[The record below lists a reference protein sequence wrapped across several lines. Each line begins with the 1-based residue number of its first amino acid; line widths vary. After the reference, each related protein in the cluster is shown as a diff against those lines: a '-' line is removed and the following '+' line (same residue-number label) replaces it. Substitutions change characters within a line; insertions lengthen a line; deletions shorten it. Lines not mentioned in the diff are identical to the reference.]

1 MTNRNSLFH
10 KNLPVTPCG
19 SRICGPKARLNSAK
33 SNDTN
38 NLAKVCVNFSAVIHS
53 AIQNP
58 QHLTRDRAMTRIASL
73 QSRSFPVKR
82 LIWLPLFALL
92 LALAASNAIADDEQ
106 GHNHHEDLTESQLG
120 LVHFPVSCAPAQQKP
135 FARGV
140 ALLHSFWYEEAE
152 KEFDEIAKNDPG
164 CAMAHWGIAMS
175 LWHQLWN
182 QPDEKVIAHGLE
194 EVHRAEKLQANA
206 TPRERAYIA
215 AIAAFY
221 SDSQKLDHAARAK
234 AYSDAMKKVYEGY
247 PDDHEAATFYA
258 LSLLAS
264 EPDEDPTFANRKQ
277 AAAILEKLFATEPDH
292 PGVAHY
298 LIHTYDKP
306 QLAELGL
313 PAARRYARIAPAAP
327 HALHMPSHIFARVGL
342 WQDDINSNLAS
353 IAATRKTAA
362 MHMGGEGH
370 QFHAMDFLFYA
381 YMQSGREADA
391 KALME
396 EVRAMPSMND
406 MYGMGFDVRTATL
419 AHFSALYPL
428 EMRDWG
434 AAAALT
440 PVAVP
445 GTAEESSQYW
455 ARAIGSA
462 HLHDAAAVQK
472 DVAAIHALHD
482 KLVSEKKTDLAKA
495 VADDQTQ
502 AEAWLA
508 FAQGKADDAI
518 EILRPMADKEDSLGE
533 EPQGIPTREMMAE
546 ILLLAKRPQQSLAE
560 YRVDLK
566 MNPNRFNGLY
576 GAAQAAEEAGQS
588 SAAAEYYALLVKD
601 CEGSNSSRPELSR
614 AKQLLAKK

>member
-1 MTNRNSLFH
+1 M
-10 KNLPVTPCG
+10 
-19 SRICGPKARLNSAK
+19 
-33 SNDTN
+33 
-38 NLAKVCVNFSAVIHS
+38 
-53 AIQNP
+53 
-58 QHLTRDRAMTRIASL
+58 
-73 QSRSFPVKR
+73 KR
-82 LIWLPLFALL
+82 LSWLPLLVFS
-92 LALAASNAIADDEQ
+92 LALTTSTALADDEH
-106 GHNHHEDLTESQLG
+106 GHNHHEDLNETQLG
-120 LVHFPVSCAPAQQKP
+120 LVHFPVSCSASVQKP
-135 FARGV
+135 FERGV

-152 KEFDEIAKNDPG
+152 KEFEDIAKDDPR
-164 CAMAHWGIAMS
+164 CAMAHWGVAMS
-175 LWHQLWN
+175 IWHQLWN
-182 QPDEKVIAHGLE
+182 RPDEKVIARGLG
-194 EVHRAEKLQANA
+194 EVRDAQKLDHKA
-206 TPRERAYIA
+206 TPREKAYIG

-221 SDSQKLDHAARAK
+221 SDSKNRDHAARAK

-247 PDDHEAATFYA
+247 PEDHEAAAFYA

-298 LIHTYDKP
+298 LIHSYDKP
-306 QLAELGL
+306 QLAQLGL
-313 PAARRYARIAPAAP
+313 PAARRYAQIAPAAP

-381 YMQSGREADA
+381 YLQSGREAEA
-391 KALME
+391 RALMD
-396 EVRAMPSMND
+396 EVKAMPQMHD
-406 MYGMGFDVRTATL
+406 MYGVGFDPHAATL
-419 AHFSALYPL
+419 ANFNALYPL
-428 EMRDWG
+428 EMRDWA

-445 GTAEESSQYW
+445 GTAEESVQYW

-462 HLHDAAAVQK
+462 HLGNAADVEK
-472 DVAAIHALHD
+472 DVAEIHRIHE
-482 KLVSEKKTDLAKA
+482 KLVADKKTDLAKA
-495 VADDQTQ
+495 AADDQTQ

-508 FAQGKADDAI
+508 FAKGKADDAV

-533 EPQGIPTREMMAE
+533 EPQGIPTREMIAE
-546 ILLLAKRPQQSLAE
+546 ILLEAKRPQQALAE
-560 YRVDLK
+560 YKTDLK

-576 GAAQAAEEAGQS
+576 GAARAAEEAGEQN
-588 SAAAEYYALLVKD
+588 AAAEYYALLVKD
-601 CEGSNSSRPELSR
+601 CEGSNSSRPELER